1 MNTIGRGTASVLVVV
16 DDAALCQEICR
27 RLRTHGY
34 YAAAVVDGREA
45 LARLQGEDFAAVV
58 ADLSLARTYDLDL
71 LREVQKLAGF
81 RPWVMYAS
89 APDPLAARWGR
100 HGGVFCVLMKGTPL
114 RDLLWSIE
122 EACRAASRV
131 GQARCA

>member
-1 MNTIGRGTASVLVVV
+1 MNTMGRGAASVLVVAG
-16 DDAALCQEICR
+16 DPAMCREICR

-34 YAAAVVDGREA
+34 EAEGAVNGREA
-45 LARLQGEDFAAVV
+45 LARLQHQDFAAVV
-58 ADLSLARTYDLDL
+58 ADLSVARTYDLDL
-71 LREVQKLAGF
+71 RREVQKLAGF
-81 RPWVMYAS
+81 RPWVMYTGT
-89 APDPLAARWGR
+89 PDPLAARWGT
-100 HGGVFCVLMKGTPL
+100 HGGVFCVLIKGTPL